1 MNAWRERAAGAWLAW
16 WEAVLLGVLTVGA
29 YGLVVY
35 GFSVFIGPIHDDTG
49 WPIASLSGAFT
60 LSSLAGGV
68 GGAGA
73 GWLLDRAGGRPVLLG
88 SLVFGCGFLAI
99 ASSAPTALVFVVAWG
114 AGGGFIGAGLFYNVT
129 MALTARLYPAQR
141 VRAFSILTFVGGFAA
156 VVYFPLA
163 GLLVDLMPWRDAM
176 RLLIVLMA
184 LHVLPAALLVSGGAS
199 ARMPLA
205 LNPSSRVGFDG
216 VRDALLSRQVIL
228 MMAMFSIASM
238 AFAAVQVL
246 HVPAIAA
253 GGTSLGVA
261 TALASVRGIL
271 SLPGR
276 ALMGPVAG
284 RLGVPGALG
293 LVYALMAIGTL
304 PLAAGG
310 HVPLLVVFTVLTGLS
325 FGTISPLHGLYAADV
340 YGEKRIG
347 TLMGVQS
354 LVVSVLS
361 ALGPVLLGLTV
372 DASGGYRI
380 AVVCMAAT
388 FAVALL
394 LLVLLRRSVAGGGA
408 RPA

>member
-1 MNAWRERAAGAWLAW
+1 
-16 WEAVLLGVLTVGA
+16 
-29 YGLVVY
+29 
-35 GFSVFIGPIHDDTG
+35 
-49 WPIASLSGAFT
+49 
-60 LSSLAGGV
+60 
-68 GGAGA
+68 
-73 GWLLDRAGGRPVLLG
+73 
-88 SLVFGCGFLAI
+88 
-99 ASSAPTALVFVVAWG
+99 
-114 AGGGFIGAGLFYNVT
+114 
-129 MALTARLYPAQR
+129 
-141 VRAFSILTFVGGFAA
+141 
-156 VVYFPLA
+156 
-163 GLLVDLMPWRDAM
+163 
-176 RLLIVLMA
+176 
-184 LHVLPAALLVSGGAS
+184 
-199 ARMPLA
+199 
-205 LNPSSRVGFDG
+205 
-216 VRDALLSRQVIL
+216 
-228 MMAMFSIASM
+228 
-238 AFAAVQVL
+238 
-246 HVPAIAA
+246 
-253 GGTSLGVA
+253 
-261 TALASVRGIL
+261 
-271 SLPGR
+271 
-276 ALMGPVAG
+276 MGPVAG